1 MTTTALLFLLSCINL
16 INKYH
21 QLNYL
26 FIIDVS
32 KVRETSR
39 KAKLNKEGVKKFN
52 QRQMP
57 LGMAQS
63 NVINSKTLP
72 FAVSNEFPA
81 KQVVIVL
88 ENPLANINSN

>member
-1 MTTTALLFLLSCINL
+1 MTTKALLFLLSSINL

-52 QRQMP
+52 QRQML
-57 LGMAQS
+57 LG
-63 NVINSKTLP
+63 NGTV
-72 FAVSNEFPA
+72 EYD
-81 KQVVIVL
+81 KQQDASFRSIK
-88 ENPLANINSN
+88 